1 MSVLPTGP
9 LTVNGEPQPT
19 RPGRG
24 PGRPAPLE
32 VVPDGYRSPRSRRRR
47 ARLMTA
53 IGVVVAS
60 AMLFGLAGVHVLLT
74 EGQFRLQRL
83 QRQSD
88 DAQGQYV
95 RLRLE
100 VAQLESPQRIVATAQ
115 ERLGM
120 VPPTALTYLT
130 PTGPV
135 TASGPPTRVTPGPP
149 RSAQVAD
156 QTQGWASAK
165 TALSSRP

>member
-1 MSVLPTGP
+1 LACG
-9 LTVNGEPQPT
+9 
-19 RPGRG
+19 
-24 PGRPAPLE
+24 
-32 VVPDGYRSPRSRRRR
+32 
-47 ARLMTA
+47 
-53 IGVVVAS
+53 
-60 AMLFGLAGVHVLLT
+60 MLFGLAAVHVLLT

-88 DAQGQYV
+88 DAQAQYV

-100 VAQLESPQRIVATAQ
+100 VAQLESPQRIVAAAQ

-135 TASGPPTRVTPGPP
+135 TTPGPP
-149 RSAQVAD
+149 AKVTPAAPRSAQIAD
-156 QTQGWASAK
+156 PTQGWA
-165 TALSSRP
+165 